1 MAVAEKPLYYLSIHE
16 AQQLIQRR
24 QLSPVEL
31 TRAVLDR
38 IPALDGKLHAYINL
52 MTDSA
57 MEEARIAEAEVT
69 RGNWRGPL
77 HGIPVAVK
85 DQLDVEGAQARI
97 RQFTKGVGDAT
108 AVRKLREAGA
118 IMMGKL
124 HMSSLPDA
132 ELPMP
137 RNPWNTEHITGGSS
151 TGSGAAV
158 SERAQAEPTGHR
170 STGGSSTGSGAAV
183 SGGLCLGSLGEDTAG
198 SIRNPAAFCGIV
210 GLKATYGRVSR
221 HGLVPLSW
229 SLDHCGPMARAVEDV
244 AHMLQAIA
252 GHDSKDPTSSAAPVA
267 EYASAL
273 REDVK
278 GLVIGVPRDYINE
291 CAPRT
296 ESIVLKLVDRAIEK
310 LKSLGA
316 RVEEV
321 KVPTLHLATIANA
334 VIYYNEFWAAHKSD
348 AAWVLKNGA
357 AQRRARIYLGLL
369 TGSADYIQAQRIRS
383 RCREELAEVFRR
395 VDCLALHNQAGPA
408 PLVKDVGPIDTLFK
422 HVVPEYHGPFN
433 LTGLP
438 TLSVPCGFSDSKLP
452 IALQLVGKPFDE
464 LTVLRAGY
472 TYQQNTEW
480 HDQRPPI

>member
-1 MAVAEKPLYYLSIHE
+1 MGVAEKPLYYLTIHE
-16 AQQLIQRR
+16 AQQLIKDRK
-24 QLSPVEL
+24 LSPVEL

-38 IPALDGKLHAYINL
+38 IGAVDGKLHAYINL
-52 MTDSA
+52 MAERA
-57 MEEARIAEAEVT
+57 MMDARQAEGEIQQ
-69 RGNWRGPL
+69 GKWRGPM

-85 DQLDVEGAQARI
+85 DQLDVEGAPARI

-118 IMMGKL
+118 IIMGKL

-132 ELPMP
+132 DLPVP

-151 TGSGAAV
+151 TGSGAAL
-158 SERAQAEPTGHR
+158 A
-170 STGGSSTGSGAAV
+170 
-183 SGGLCLGSLGEDTAG
+183 GGLCLGSLGEDTAG
-198 SIRNPAAFCGIV
+198 SIRNPSAFCGLA

-221 HGLVPLSW
+221 FGLAPLSW
-229 SLDHCGPMARAVEDV
+229 SLDHCGPMARAVEDL
-244 AHMLQAIA
+244 AHMLNVIA
-252 GHDSKDPTSSAAPVA
+252 GHDPRDPTSSSMAVVD
-267 EYASAL
+267 YTGVL

-278 GLVIGVPRDYINE
+278 GMSIGVPRAYIDE

-296 ESIVLKLVDRAIEK
+296 DPIVLKRVEEAIAQ

-316 RVEEV
+316 RIDEV
-321 KVPTLHLATIANA
+321 NVPTLHLATIANA

-348 AAWVLKNGA
+348 ATTVLKTGA
-357 AQRRARIYLGLL
+357 PQRRARIYLGLL

-383 RCREELAEVFRR
+383 RCRAELAEVFSK
-395 VDCLALHNQAGPA
+395 VDCLALPNQAGPA
-408 PLVKDVGPIDTLFK
+408 PRVEDVGPIDTLFK

-438 TLSVPCGFSDSKLP
+438 TLSVPCGFSENQLP

-464 LTVLRAGY
+464 PSVLRAGY
-472 TYQQNTEW
+472 TYQQHMKWYER
-480 HDQRPPI
+480 RPPI

>member
-1 MAVAEKPLYYLSIHE
+1 MAADKPLYYLSIHE
-16 AQQLIQRR
+16 AQQLIQSR

-31 TRAVLDR
+31 TRSVLERIAAV
-38 IPALDGKLHAYINL
+38 DGKLHAYIHL
-52 MTDSA
+52 MADSA
-57 MEEARIAEAEVT
+57 MEEARVAEAEIVG
-69 RGNWRGPL
+69 GNWRGPM

-85 DQLDVEGAQARI
+85 DQLDVEGAAARI
-97 RQFTKGVGDAT
+97 RRFTKGVGDAT
-108 AVRKLREAGA
+108 AVRRLREAGA
-118 IMMGKL
+118 IMLGKL

-132 ELPMP
+132 DLPVP

-158 SERAQAEPTGHR
+158 A
-170 STGGSSTGSGAAV
+170 
-183 SGGLCLGSLGEDTAG
+183 GGLCLGSLGEDTAG
-198 SIRNPAAFCGIV
+198 SIRNPSAFCGLA

-221 HGLVPLSW
+221 YGLAPLSW
-229 SLDHCGPMARAVEDV
+229 SLDHCGPMARVVEDT

-252 GHDSKDPTSSAAPVA
+252 GHDPQDPTSSTAPVA
-267 EYASAL
+267 DYASAL

-278 GLVIGVPRDYINE
+278 GMVVGVPRDYINE

-296 ESIVLKLVDRAIEK
+296 ESIVLKLMDKAIDE

-321 KVPTLHLATIANA
+321 KVRTLHLATISNA

-357 AQRRARIYLGLL
+357 AQRRARIYLGIL
-369 TGSADYIQAQRIRS
+369 TNSADYIQAQRVRS
-383 RCREELAEVFRR
+383 RVRAEFAEVFRK
-395 VDCLALHNQAGPA
+395 VDCLALPCQTGPA
-408 PLVKDVGPIDTLFK
+408 PLLKDMGPIDTLFK

-433 LTGLP
+433 LVGLP
-438 TLSVPCGFSDSKLP
+438 TLSVPCGFSENNLP

-464 LTVLRAGY
+464 LTILRAGY
-472 TYQQNTEW
+472 TYQQHMRWFE
-480 HDQRPPI
+480 RKPPI

>member
-1 MAVAEKPLYYLSIHE
+1 MAIAEKPLHYLTIHE
-16 AQQLIQRR
+16 AQKLIHDRA
-24 QLSPVEL
+24 LSPVEL

-38 IPALDGKLHAYINL
+38 IGAVDGRLHAYINL
-52 MTDSA
+52 MADSA
-57 MEEARIAEAEVT
+57 VEEARKAEAEIS
-69 RGNWRGPL
+69 RGNWRGPM

-85 DQLDVEGAQARI
+85 DQLDVEGAPARI
-97 RQFTKGVGDAT
+97 RQHTKGVGDAT
-108 AVRKLREAGA
+108 PVKKLREAGA

-124 HMSSLPDA
+124 AMSSMPD
-132 ELPMP
+132 EPPQP
-137 RNPWNTEHITGGSS
+137 RNPWNTDHITGGSS

-158 SERAQAEPTGHR
+158 CA
-170 STGGSSTGSGAAV
+170 
-183 SGGLCLGSLGEDTAG
+183 GLCLGSLGEDTAG
-198 SIRNPAAFCGIV
+198 SIRNPSAFCGIV
-210 GLKATYGRVSR
+210 GLKGTYGRVSR
-221 HGLVPLSW
+221 HGLAPLSW
-229 SLDHCGPMARAVEDV
+229 SLDHCGPMTRAVEDV

-252 GHDSKDPTSSAAPVA
+252 GHDPKDPTCSSVPVV

-278 GLVIGVPRDYINE
+278 GMIIGVPRDYIEE

-296 ESIVLKLVDRAIEK
+296 QPIVLKLVEKAIEQ

-316 RVEEV
+316 RVENIT
-321 KVPTLHLATIANA
+321 VPTLKLATIANA

-369 TGSADYIQAQRIRS
+369 TNSADYIQAQRVRS
-383 RCREELAEVFRR
+383 RVRAEFAQVFQR
-395 VDCLALHNQAGPA
+395 VDCLALPCQAGPA
-408 PLVKDVGPIDTLFK
+408 PSFKEQGPIDTLFK

-438 TLSVPCGFSDSKLP
+438 TLSVPCGFSENNLP

-464 LTVLRAGY
+464 VTILRAGY

-480 HDQRPPI
+480 HKQRPPI

>member
-1 MAVAEKPLYYLSIHE
+1 MPAPDKPFYYLSIHE
-16 AQQLIQRR
+16 AQRLIQSR

-31 TRAVLDR
+31 TRAVLER
-38 IPALDGKLHAYINL
+38 IAAVDGNLHAYINL
-52 MTDSA
+52 MADSA
-57 MEEARIAEAEVT
+57 MEQARVAEGEIA
-69 RGNWRGPL
+69 GGKWRGPM

-85 DQLDVEGAQARI
+85 DQLDVEGATARI
-97 RQFTKGVGDAT
+97 RQFTQGVGDAT

-118 IMMGKL
+118 IMLGKL

-132 ELPMP
+132 DLPLP

-158 SERAQAEPTGHR
+158 
-170 STGGSSTGSGAAV
+170 AA
-183 SGGLCLGSLGEDTAG
+183 GLCLGSLGEDTAG
-198 SIRNPAAFCGIV
+198 SIRNPSAFCGIA

-221 HGLVPLSW
+221 YGLAPLSW
-229 SLDHCGPMARAVEDV
+229 SLDHCGPMARVVEDT

-252 GHDSKDPTSSAAPVA
+252 GHDPKDPTSSAAPVA
-267 EYASAL
+267 DYASAL

-278 GLVIGVPRDYINE
+278 GIVIGVPRDYINE

-296 ESIVLKLVDRAIEK
+296 DAIVLRLVGKAIDDLE
-310 LKSLGA
+310 SLGA
-316 RVEEV
+316 RIEEV

-369 TGSADYIQAQRIRS
+369 TNSADYIQAQRVRS
-383 RCREELAEVFRR
+383 RVRAEFAEVFNR
-395 VDCLALHNQAGPA
+395 VDCLALPCQAGPA
-408 PLVKDVGPIDTLFK
+408 PLVKDMGPIDTLFK

-433 LTGLP
+433 LAGLP
-438 TLSVPCGFSDSKLP
+438 TLSVPCGFSENDLP

-464 LTVLRAGY
+464 TTILRAGY
-472 TYQQNTEW
+472 TYQQHRRWFER
-480 HDQRPPI
+480 RPPI

>member
-1 MAVAEKPLYYLSIHE
+1 MPADKPLYYLSIHE
-16 AQQLIQRR
+16 AQQLIQSR

-31 TRAVLDR
+31 TRSVLERIAAV
-38 IPALDGKLHAYINL
+38 DGKLHAYINL
-52 MTDSA
+52 MADSA
-57 MEEARIAEAEVT
+57 MEEARVAEAEIVG
-69 RGNWRGPL
+69 GNWRGPM

-85 DQLDVEGAQARI
+85 DQLDVEGAAARI

-108 AVRKLREAGA
+108 AVRRLREAGA
-118 IMMGKL
+118 IMLGKL

-132 ELPMP
+132 DLPVP

-158 SERAQAEPTGHR
+158 A
-170 STGGSSTGSGAAV
+170 
-183 SGGLCLGSLGEDTAG
+183 GGLCLGSLGEDTAG
-198 SIRNPAAFCGIV
+198 SIRNPSAFCGLA

-221 HGLVPLSW
+221 YGLAPLSW
-229 SLDHCGPMARAVEDV
+229 SLDHCGPMARVVEDT

-252 GHDSKDPTSSAAPVA
+252 GHDPQDPTSSTAPVA
-267 EYASAL
+267 DYASAL

-278 GLVIGVPRDYINE
+278 GMVVGVPRDYINE

-296 ESIVLKLVDRAIEK
+296 ESIVLKLMDKAIDE

-321 KVPTLHLATIANA
+321 KVRTLHLATISNA

-357 AQRRARIYLGLL
+357 AQRRARIYLGIL
-369 TGSADYIQAQRIRS
+369 TNSADYIQAQRVRS
-383 RCREELAEVFRR
+383 RVRAEFAEVFRK
-395 VDCLALHNQAGPA
+395 VDCLALPCQTGPA
-408 PLVKDVGPIDTLFK
+408 PLLKDMGPIDTLFK

-433 LTGLP
+433 LVGLP
-438 TLSVPCGFSDSKLP
+438 TLSVPCGFSENNLP

-464 LTVLRAGY
+464 LTILRAGY
-472 TYQQNTEW
+472 TYQQHMRWFE
-480 HDQRPPI
+480 RKPPI

>member
-1 MAVAEKPLYYLSIHE
+1 MAVTEKPLYYLSIHE
-16 AQQLIQRR
+16 AQQLIKDR
-24 QLSPVEL
+24 QLSPIEL
-31 TRAVLDR
+31 THAVLDR
-38 IPALDGKLHAYINL
+38 IQAVDDKLHAYINL

-57 MEEARIAEAEVT
+57 MQEARTAENEILK
-69 RGNWRGPL
+69 GNWRGPM

-85 DQLDVEGAQARI
+85 DQLDVEGAPARI

-118 IMMGKL
+118 ILMGKL

-132 ELPMP
+132 ELPIP

-158 SERAQAEPTGHR
+158 A
-170 STGGSSTGSGAAV
+170 
-183 SGGLCLGSLGEDTAG
+183 GGLCLGSLGEDTAG
-198 SIRNPAAFCGIV
+198 SIRNPSAFCGLA
-210 GLKATYGRVSR
+210 GLKGTYGRVSR
-221 HGLVPLSW
+221 YGLAPLSW
-229 SLDHCGPMARAVEDV
+229 SLDHCGPMARVVEDL

-252 GHDSKDPTSSAAPVA
+252 GHDPSDPTSSAAPVA

-273 REDVK
+273 RADVK
-278 GLVIGVPRDYINE
+278 GTVIGVPRDYINE

-296 ESIVLKLVDRAIEK
+296 EPIVLKRVDEAIEV

-321 KVPTLHLATIANA
+321 KVPTLNLATIANA
-334 VIYYNEFWAAHKSD
+334 VIYYNEFWAAHKS
-348 AAWVLKNGA
+348 AAATVLKTGA

-383 RCREELAEVFRR
+383 RCRAELAEVFNK
-395 VDCLALHNQAGPA
+395 VDCLALPNQAGPA
-408 PLVKDVGPIDTLFK
+408 PKVKDVGPIDTLFK
-422 HVVPEYHGPFN
+422 HVVPEFHGPFN

-438 TLSVPCGFSDSKLP
+438 TLSVPCGFSENNLP

-464 LTVLRAGY
+464 TTILRAGY
-472 TYQQNTEW
+472 TYQHHMKWYER
-480 HDQRPPI
+480 RPPI

>member
-1 MAVAEKPLYYLSIHE
+1 MSASDKPPYSLSIHE
-16 AQQLIQRR
+16 AQRLIQSR

-31 TRAVLDR
+31 TRAVLER
-38 IPALDGKLHAYINL
+38 IAAVDGTLHAFIHL
-52 MTDSA
+52 MADRA
-57 MEEARIAEAEVT
+57 MDEARRAEAEIV
-69 RGNWRGPL
+69 GGKWRGPL
-77 HGIPVAVK
+77 HGIPIAVK
-85 DQLDVEGAQARI
+85 DQLDVEGAAARI
-97 RQFTKGVGDAT
+97 RQFTSGVGDAT

-118 IMMGKL
+118 IMLGKL

-132 ELPMP
+132 DLPTP

-158 SERAQAEPTGHR
+158 
-170 STGGSSTGSGAAV
+170 AA
-183 SGGLCLGSLGEDTAG
+183 GLCLGSLGEDTAG
-198 SIRNPAAFCGIV
+198 SIRNPSAFCGIA

-221 HGLVPLSW
+221 YGLAPLSW
-229 SLDHCGPMARAVEDV
+229 SLDHCGPMARVVEDT

-252 GHDSKDPTSSAAPVA
+252 GHDPKDPTSSTQPVND
-267 EYASAL
+267 YASAL
-273 REDVK
+273 REDIK
-278 GLVIGVPRDYINE
+278 GMVVGVPRDYIDE

-296 ESIVLKLVDRAIEK
+296 DPIVLKLVDKAIDE

-316 RVEEV
+316 RIEQI
-321 KVPTLHLATIANA
+321 KVPILPLATIANA

-369 TGSADYIQAQRIRS
+369 TNSADYIQAQRVRS
-383 RCREELAEVFRR
+383 RLRAEFAEVFGK
-395 VDCLALHNQAGPA
+395 VACLALPCQAGPA

-433 LTGLP
+433 LAGLP
-438 TLSVPCGFSDSKLP
+438 TLSVPCGFSGNNLP

-464 LTVLRAGY
+464 GTILRAGY
-472 TYQQNTEW
+472 TYQQHMRWFE
-480 HDQRPPI
+480 RKPPI

>member
-1 MAVAEKPLYYLSIHE
+1 MAIPEKPLYYLSIHE
-16 AQQLIQRR
+16 AQKLMQSRA
-24 QLSPVEL
+24 LSPVEL

-38 IPALDGKLHAYINL
+38 IKAVDDKLHAYINL
-52 MTDSA
+52 MSDSA
-57 MEEARIAEAEVT
+57 LKEAQAAEAEIQ
-69 RGNWRGPL
+69 RGHWRGPM

-85 DQLDVEGAQARI
+85 DQLDVEGATARI
-97 RQFTKGVGDAT
+97 RQHTKGVGDAT

-118 IMMGKL
+118 ILMGKL
-124 HMSSLPDA
+124 HMSSLPDT
-132 ELPMP
+132 ELPVP

-158 SERAQAEPTGHR
+158 A
-170 STGGSSTGSGAAV
+170 
-183 SGGLCLGSLGEDTAG
+183 GGLCLGSLGEDTAG
-198 SIRNPAAFCGIV
+198 SIRNPSAFCGIV

-221 HGLVPLSW
+221 HGLAPLSW

-244 AHMLQAIA
+244 AHMLHAIA
-252 GHDSKDPTSSAAPVA
+252 GHDPKDPTCGSAPVA
-267 EYASAL
+267 DYANAL

-278 GLVIGVPRDYINE
+278 GMVVGVPRDYIDE

-296 ESIVLKLVDRAIEK
+296 ESIVLKLVDKAIDQ

-321 KVPTLHLATIANA
+321 KVPTLNLATIANA

-348 AAWVLKNGA
+348 AASVLKHGA
-357 AQRRARIYLGLL
+357 PQRRARIYLGLL
-369 TGSADYIQAQRIRS
+369 TGSADYIQAQRVRS
-383 RCREELAEVFRR
+383 RCRAELADIFRK
-395 VDCLALHNQAGPA
+395 VDCLALPNQAGPA
-408 PLVKDVGPIDTLFK
+408 PLVKEVGPIDTLFK

-438 TLSVPCGFSDSKLP
+438 TLSVPCGFSENNLP

-472 TYQQNTEW
+472 TYQQNTDW
-480 HDQRPPI
+480 HNQRPPI